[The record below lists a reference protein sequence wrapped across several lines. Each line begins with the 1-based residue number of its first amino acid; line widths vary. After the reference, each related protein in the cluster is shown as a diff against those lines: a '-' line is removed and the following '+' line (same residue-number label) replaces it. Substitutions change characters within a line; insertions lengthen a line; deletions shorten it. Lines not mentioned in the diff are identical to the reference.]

1 MKLLYTLLFAF
12 SFSTF
17 AYCDEIIWD
26 EDKIISTGYT
36 KSGEYVVNKE
46 TYRRAIK
53 DCEYLGILN
62 NKIYY
67 KKKKRIGEIK
77 CVESTSIL
85 SDFSTNIPINCY
97 ESTLPNNF
105 HLAIAG
111 QNLIAFKKEYYRG
124 VMVSA
129 LGYATIIYG
138 YSKGEDLIG
147 IGSGIMLIG
156 NLMSLTSF
164 SSAGKAGEELMETAE
179 IARYN
184 KSSEK
189 IE

>member
-1 MKLLYTLLFAF
+1 MVFINFAF
-12 SFSTF
+12 
-17 AYCDEIIWD
+17 ADEISWY
-26 EDKIISTGYT
+26 DKKFVSEGYNN
-36 KSGEYVVNKE
+36 SGEYVFNEESYKRVIE
-46 TYRRAIK
+46 

-67 KKKKRIGEIK
+67 KKKKRIEIID
-77 CVESTSIL
+77 CVESTLIL
-85 SDFSTNIPINCY
+85 SDFLTKIPINCF

-138 YSKGEDLIG
+138 YSKDEDLIG

-179 IARYN
+179 ITRHN
-184 KSSEK
+184 ESSEK